1 MVRILFKQTCKLY
14 IYFLNNKLKYIM
26 LHSVAGAFDCL
37 RKAFVKGFVIAL
49 Y

>member
-1 MVRILFKQTCKLY
+1 
-14 IYFLNNKLKYIM
+14 M